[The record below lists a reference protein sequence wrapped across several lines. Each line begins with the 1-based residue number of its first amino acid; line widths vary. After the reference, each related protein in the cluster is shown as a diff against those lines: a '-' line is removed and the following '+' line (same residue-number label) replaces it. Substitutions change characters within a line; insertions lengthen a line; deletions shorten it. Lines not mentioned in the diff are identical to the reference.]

1 MTTLT
6 DYIFQGH
13 DGVSLAGY
21 RALPDKNG
29 PDGAE
34 RGVVQIA
41 HGMAEHFPRYAH
53 LAGTLSAAGWAVYGN
68 DHRGHG
74 RSAHAHGL
82 GSFGPAGFQG
92 LVDDMACLSERARAE
107 HPGKPLV
114 LLGHS
119 MGSFAAQLYLLQHS
133 DWLAGL
139 VLSGTAALD
148 VLQAT
153 MVAVAQAAA
162 DAPEGAALQGFNGRF
177 AGEAG
182 ATGFEWLSRDAAEVA
197 RYVADPL
204 CGFDLDL
211 AAMAS
216 MQAVGARGRDPAAL
230 AAVRK
235 DLPIYIISGE
245 HDPVVG
251 EGYAHVNALI
261 ESYRAAGLT
270 TIEHRMYPEGRHEMF
285 NEINRDEVE
294 GDLVGWLGRIESK

>member
-1 MTTLT
+1 MTDLIS
-6 DYIFQGH
+6 YIFHGH
-13 DGVSLAGY
+13 GGASLAGY
-21 RALPDKNG
+21 RALPDG
-29 PDGAE
+29 PE
-34 RGVVQIA
+34 KGVVQIA

-53 LAGTLSAAGWAVYGN
+53 LAQTLSAAGWAVYGN

-74 RSAHAHGL
+74 ASAHAHGL

-92 LVDDMACLSERARAE
+92 LVDDMACLSERARSE
-107 HPGKPLV
+107 HPDKPLV

-162 DAPEGAALQGFNGRF
+162 DAPEGAALQGMNGRF
-177 AGEAG
+177 AGEG

-211 AAMAS
+211 AAMTS
-216 MQAVGARGRDPAAL
+216 MQAVGGKGRDPAAL
-230 AAVRK
+230 AGIRK
-235 DLPIYIISGE
+235 DLPIYVISGE

-251 EGYAHVNALI
+251 DGYAHVNALI

-270 TIEHRMYPEGRHEMF
+270 NIKHRMYPEGRHEMF

-294 GDLVGWLGRIESK
+294 GELVAWLGHVA